1 MYRPPRDEQDKTART
16 GRRMN
21 DVSPDEPNMIWLIT
35 FTDVMGLMLTFFVL
49 MFAMSTPEQKSFAEM
64 TSALQS
70 EFNRFYGKMLSAGPE
85 DSIHISRIDYDRALD
100 IRYLEA
106 LMRSTIAGSEVLLP
120 VEIMP
125 QKDHLVLSLPEGMLF
140 DPGQA
145 AVKPG
150 ATALFF
156 ALGGAFPEIKNRGA
170 WGGNGAPH
178 PAPAAGE
185 DVSDWE
191 LSLSRAVA
199 VAAVLDKVGYNEAV
213 VVRGAGRGR
222 YGEMEG
228 IDEKHRLDLSRRVDI
243 DIMNHDG
250 RRRSAAGPVL
260 IP

>member
-1 MYRPPRDEQDKTART
+1 MYRPPRDERDKTART

-21 DVSPDEPNMIWLIT
+21 DISSDEPSMIWLIT

-49 MFAMSTPEQKSFAEM
+49 MFAMSTPEQKPFAEM

-70 EFNRFYGKMLSAGPE
+70 EFNRFYGKMLNAGPE
-85 DSIHISRIDYDRALD
+85 DSIDISRIDYDRALD

-106 LMRSTIAGSEVLLP
+106 LMRSTVAGSDVLRP

-125 QKDHLVLSLPEGMLF
+125 QKDHLALSLPEGMLF

-145 AVKPG
+145 AVKPD
-150 ATALFF
+150 ANAPLF
-156 ALGGAFPEIKNRGA
+156 ALGGAFSRMKNRVA
-170 WGGNGAPH
+170 LIGNVTPQTG
-178 PAPAAGE
+178 PAAGG

-199 VAAVLDKVGYNEAV
+199 VAAVLDKVGYNETV

-228 IDEKHRLDLSRRVDI
+228 IDEKRRLDLSRRVDI

-250 RRRSAAGPVL
+250 RRRSAAAPV
-260 IP
+260 IVP